1 MLKNM
6 SFDTFFNTAQIGTA
20 LTIIA
25 FVLVL
30 MLRKQSHKK

>member
-1 MLKNM
+1 MN
-6 SFDTFFNTAQIGTA
+6 FDIFLNTAQIGTA
-20 LTIIA
+20 LAIIA